1 MAMLIRNVL
10 FYLDVFS
17 EQIKGIKSW
26 ELEIYLAKEAL
37 SISGFLSFHYVV
49 PSHLFLPSLFF
60 YPLPLSPCYEQY
72 ASKGK

>member
-37 SISGFLSFHYVV
+37 SIKWVSVFPLRCPITSISSI
-49 PSHLFLPSLFF
+49 PLFLPS
-60 YPLPLSPCYEQY
+60 PSLSLL
-72 ASKGK
+72 